1 MYEGRLRGR
10 PKPSDD
16 VRAPLSERPHE
27 PEAQRAS
34 RYSDDKPEASPEGA
48 ARTLRKARPADRRW
62 LRKRYDR
69 PTPRAR
75 APTPGRVVRAEPG
88 WSRSRNARIAALCER
103 LGLRSIVAT
112 SGDGLAGVGGIPTTR
127 HRTSRGGCAR
137 ASRARRRLDDD
148 DEDTDGKSSEDERLE
163 RPSIVA
169 RTSRLLPRTACR
181 SAT

>member
-16 VRAPLSERPHE
+16 VELPLRGSGLTNRKRE
-27 PEAQRAS
+27 RAS

-62 LRKRYDR
+62 LRKALRQADAEGAG
-69 PTPRAR
+69 PDS
-75 APTPGRVVRAEPG
+75 GRVVRAEPG

-112 SGDGLAGVGGIPTTR
+112 SGDGLGSYHST
-127 HRTSRGGCAR
+127 
-137 ASRARRRLDDD
+137 
-148 DEDTDGKSSEDERLE
+148 
-163 RPSIVA
+163 
-169 RTSRLLPRTACR
+169 
-181 SAT
+181 